1 MIAFSLI
8 GSYGIQLT
16 NWGTDGYFVED
27 GQVKNYAVDERYK
40 ALISY
45 LADLYSEGLIN
56 QISQFHEQTLISCII

>member
-1 MIAFSLI
+1 MLLDEIPMDFNGWFGAAYSLTNLI

-45 LADLYSEGLIN
+45 LADLYSEV
-56 QISQFHEQTLISCII
+56 